1 MIVRVMAGNT
11 FGKDEQGNE
20 ILWSSRGQQVMM
32 AWERQYM
39 HACVDALG
47 IQRSD
52 RVLEIG
58 FGLAYSATR
67 IQSYRPRSHTII
79 ECDSAVLLQAHAFAA
94 DQPGEV
100 TIVEGTWQRMLPVL
114 GDFDCIF
121 FDDYPLPENESELPS
136 PLKHST
142 RYSRWYAF
150 LDVVLHHA
158 NGNARISGYM
168 ARPVDLHRAGCE
180 FTMTRVA
187 VAQTDNCNYF
197 PHQEAIV
204 PLVRVVDLARARASR
219 RHTIQDRI
227 AAARERLD
235 MHALDEQLDE
245 DNEQTCR
252 EPASVLPLYGTQ
264 AARNEYLAQLPSRAR
279 RVQAPPS
286 PETAA
291 AAVYAPL
298 STPRYTGTTRV
309 ANHHDAHAP
318 KTLPDEPA
326 PRRTPAAP
334 ARRGSTVPATS
345 SVLLKKRLMEMED
358 YQAEIRSGRKYS
370 KEELK
375 ERFGTTVLP
384 IPVPL
389 ARGESTQQYESRFL
403 EWLRSSNN
411 LQLSDLRNDPN
422 KERSLRFS
430 FALRAGNSLPS
441 SREDN
446 TDTSSGSE
454 GGVPRVVDLTEDDDR
469 SSLRNAPRNQVSA
482 SIVQAVQSITP
493 SELLRLHNA
502 TPTQDRGHRGLRGD
516 DDAIERQLQFEYD
529 DLNERV
535 LANERVLESAAAR
548 LADVPVDDIR
558 EAVKRQDEIRELRGL
573 VLEEKD
579 NRNAALAMLIV
590 YKWKN
595 AQRELEQR
603 ISTPAATDVPQAQ
616 QRCHHNCAAIA
627 DQLKKR
633 RQATEALRQ
642 DLERALDAATAAPT
656 GPRATEHLE
665 LVAQL
670 GKRVAA
676 SEKAIR
682 ELVESLRGEFATVI
696 HFDEQLRHLIRTLL
710 SQAS

>member
-1 MIVRVMAGNT
+1 MAGNT

-121 FDDYPLPENESELPS
+121 FDDYPLPENESEFPS

-219 RHTIQDRI
+219 RHAIQDRI

-264 AARNEYLAQLPSRAR
+264 AARN
-279 RVQAPPS
+279 
-286 PETAA
+286 
-291 AAVYAPL
+291 
-298 STPRYTGTTRV
+298 
-309 ANHHDAHAP
+309 D
-318 KTLPDEPA
+318 
-326 PRRTPAAP
+326 
-334 ARRGSTVPATS
+334 
-345 SVLLKKRLMEMED
+345 VLLKKRLMEVED

-469 SSLRNAPRNQVSA
+469 SSLRNAPGNQVSA

-502 TPTQDRGHRGLRGD
+502 APTQDRGHRGLRAD

-665 LVAQL
+665 QVAQL